1 MESNEYQDSKD
12 ATAAGPSHSLKQ
24 VDNQIQDLYF
34 PLSSTESLPPVI
46 DNAYIDKQPERGR
59 LLEQDSLNSIPSK
72 PSASSEYSDN
82 IEMGQVPYA
91 VSLHSASGLDSSD
104 TERLMG
110 AEESTKAHY
119 LLDLEDMPQG
129 RHLGVFST
137 IVLFVSRMLGSG
149 IFALAPGIY
158 RDCGNSVFWFLTS
171 WLIAGVMSFC
181 GMYVYLE
188 LGSIIPRSGG
198 NKVFLEYIYQRP
210 KLLATVA
217 FLVFSVIF
225 GFSISNVLIF
235 GEYFLHSIGLSAPT
249 DTQIKICGLVYLYIV
264 AAFHGVSIH
273 LGVKIQN
280 FLGALKV
287 GMLVF
292 FIMAGTYSI
301 VQPGKQELHWRVNPK
316 EGAMTVASFTTAT
329 IRATYAF
336 AGWNSVHT
344 VTNEI
349 KNPNRTFKI
358 AGPTSLILT
367 TASYVLINLAYLLS
381 IPEKEFL
388 ESGTLVGARYFQTL
402 FGEGWGQKILVF
414 SVALSTGGN
423 IFVVLYTLAR
433 TIQEVFREGY
443 LPFGSIMGSNKP
455 FGAPLPAIILSCT
468 FSTIVMILFAGG
480 NFYEYI
486 IALESYPQ
494 QIFTFLVALGVFILR
509 KRDPDFRAPIRSTM
523 VGTGLFMMICVYLS
537 VSPLFGNSNPPGT
550 ESWISYPILSLS
562 ILFGCIFYWFSM
574 FKLGPWLGN
583 YELEK
588 RKVTLGDGLVIQK
601 WHKIYH

>member
-1 MESNEYQDSKD
+1 MPQEIQNSRKDSHNQKN
-12 ATAAGPSHSLKQ
+12 SL
-24 VDNQIQDLYF
+24 F
-34 PLSSTESLPPVI
+34 SLSEDTTI
-46 DNAYIDKQPERGR
+46 DR
-59 LLEQDSLNSIPSK
+59 LLESDTLPE
-72 PSASSEYSDN
+72 ATTSSYSDN
-82 IEMGQVPYA
+82 IQMGQIPYA
-91 VSLHSASGLDSSD
+91 ISLHSATSGLDTSD
-104 TERLMG
+104 NERLMG
-110 AEESTKAHY
+110 DEELNKSQHY

-137 IVLFVSRMLGSG
+137 IVLFISRMLGSG

-158 RDCGNSVFWFLTS
+158 RDCGNSVFWFLAS
-171 WLIAGVMSFC
+171 WLIAGIMSFC

-198 NKVFLEYIYQRP
+198 NKVFLEYIYKSP
-210 KLLATVA
+210 KLLATVS

-235 GEYFLHSIGLSAPT
+235 GEYFLHSIGLSTPT
-249 DTQIKICGLVYLYIV
+249 DTQIKVCGLIFLYIV

-273 LGVKIQN
+273 LGVKVQN

-292 FIMAGTYSI
+292 FILAGSYSI
-301 VQPGKQELHWRVNPK
+301 LQPDKQELHWRVNPI
-316 EGAMTVASFTTAT
+316 GGPMSVTSFTSAT

-336 AGWNSVHT
+336 SGWNTVHN

-367 TASYVLINLAYLLS
+367 TVSYVLINLAYLLS

-433 TIQEVFREGY
+433 TIQEVFRDGY

-455 FGAPLPAIILSCT
+455 FGAPLPAIVLSCT

-509 KRDPDFRAPIRSTM
+509 KRDPQFRAPIRSTM
-523 VGTGLFMMICVYLS
+523 IGTGLFMLICVYLS

-562 ILFGCIFYWFSM
+562 ILGWCTFYWFSM
-574 FKLGPWLGN
+574 FVIGPKLGN
-583 YELEK
+583 YKLEK
-588 RKVTLGDGLVIQK
+588 KKVTLEDGMVIQK
-601 WHKIYH
+601 WEKVSL